1 VPSAPQGGQQHGRNR
16 PQEFRPPSFSR
27 GREAPPQRDAA
38 SFDLSNAPVLEG
50 GGDAVDELAGRDLAD
65 FALNVLAGAD
75 RNQGPIPVR
84 AIADAAARRGRLAG
98 DPVLATSAISAAIRA
113 DNIRRASRGERP
125 RFRISAGARVTPT
138 DWSLGA
144 DLLRLEQDAMA
155 AVERYRDAA
164 RRTLASKLQRD
175 MSGPALVELLLLALE
190 RMGFRDVRPVR
201 RAGLPGGENHF
212 SGIQVGA
219 AEHTHT
225 AIVLRRDGREIG
237 RERVIDLRGSLHHYG
252 PATAGWLI
260 TTGQV
265 LSGAREEAGAIGTV
279 PVALFDSIGFAKLL
293 EDHDIGVVKTT
304 ISVPVPDVELLESLR
319 NGG

>member
-1 VPSAPQGGQQHGRNR
+1 M
-16 PQEFRPPSFSR
+16 SR
-27 GREAPPQRDAA
+27 C
-38 SFDLSNAPVLEG
+38 S
-50 GGDAVDELAGRDLAD
+50 
-65 FALNVLAGAD
+65 
-75 RNQGPIPVR
+75 
-84 AIADAAARRGRLAG
+84 
-98 DPVLATSAISAAIRA
+98 
-113 DNIRRASRGERP
+113 
-125 RFRISAGARVTPT
+125 
-138 DWSLGA
+138 
-144 DLLRLEQDAMA
+144 
-155 AVERYRDAA
+155 
-164 RRTLASKLQRD
+164 
-175 MSGPALVELLLLALE
+175 LLA
-190 RMGFRDVRPVR
+190 RAR

-279 PVALFDSIGFAKLL
+279 PVALFDSVGFAKLL